1 MKLISI
7 AIIEDN
13 KILKSHIIDDL
24 PWFGRKNII
33 ELINETSLVLSSQ
46 GKNITAT
53 IQSYECT
60 VIYSKCIVAVTA
72 DNEYPHSVIYKLA
85 SSITRDSDL
94 KKIFDEYQDPLS
106 VDKVLKIQKELDEIT
121 AIMKVNLD
129 TIISRGESLQ
139 DLLIKSESMSL
150 QSKAFLKET
159 EKLNSC
165 CIII

>member
-1 MKLISI
+1 MDSCT
-7 AIIEDN
+7 
-13 KILKSHIIDDL
+13 
-24 PWFGRKNII
+24 F
-33 ELINETSLVLSSQ
+33 TSVSFVDCDHSNLTF
-46 GKNITAT
+46 ND
-53 IQSYECT
+53 
-60 VIYSKCIVAVTA
+60 SKCIVAVTA

-85 SSITRDSDL
+85 STIDRDSDL